1 LHDKNSLTFYEN
13 KGIMQLIITSDG
25 SHTLYLPEMDEQ
37 YHSVNGAI
45 TESEYVYINMGFNYF
60 PGKNPKVFE
69 VGFGTGLNCLLT
81 ALQAEKS
88 KRPTNYIS
96 IEKYP
101 LEKYIIEELN
111 YGNLISLEAKDIFN
125 KIHNCKWNE
134 FVPVSKYFNLYKIK
148 GDLIDID
155 LNPFEN
161 CNVVYFD
168 AFAPDKQP
176 EMWTPEI
183 FRKVY
188 NIISPGGLLVTYS
201 AKGEVRR
208 QMAACGLEMERL
220 PGPPGKNEML
230 RAIKR

>member
-45 TESEYVYINMGFNYF
+45 TESEYVYINMGFSYF

-176 EMWTPEI
+176 EIWTPEI

>member
-1 LHDKNSLTFYEN
+1 
-13 KGIMQLIITSDG
+13 MQLIITSDG

-45 TESEYVYINMGFNYF
+45 TESEYVYINMGFSYF

-176 EMWTPEI
+176 EIWTPEI

>member
-1 LHDKNSLTFYEN
+1 MHDKNSLTFYEN

-45 TESEYVYINMGFNYF
+45 TESEYVYINMGFSYF

-176 EMWTPEI
+176 EIWTPEI